1 MPIKTIMRA
10 CTDFIRMK
18 LRNFIIGIL
27 NQVSIKFQLNIHIG
41 HYLQLI
47 LPEIST
53 IQFICEIL
61 KFELLFSMEM
71 KRH

>member
-41 HYLQLI
+41 HYL
-47 LPEIST
+47 
-53 IQFICEIL
+53 
-61 KFELLFSMEM
+61 
-71 KRH
+71 